1 MSHQKNQRIFVIFDL
16 KIMNAVSINKII
28 KPQNYESLILKIYSP
43 KELVNFKIR
52 KVKLV
57 EVMMKN

>member
-43 KELVNFKIR
+43 KELVNFKI
-52 KVKLV
+52 K
-57 EVMMKN
+57 